1 MRVKAIPSLSAG
13 SLFLTFSSEAG
24 ATVKLV
30 VAFPAEGSG
39 IGSPLI
45 TAPFWVDQ
53 SRPIRFDVTEGVSK
67 LFNPTGRGSGEV
79 RIVLSI
85 GSEES
90 QSGTYRVAWEN
101 GAFTR
106 LDGV

>member
-1 MRVKAIPSLSAG
+1 MHVKAIPSVIGG

-30 VAFPAEGSG
+30 VAFPGQGAGV
-39 IGSPLI
+39 GSPLI
-45 TAPFWVDQ
+45 VAPFWVDPSQ
-53 SRPIRFDVTEGVSK
+53 PMRFEVTEGLSK
-67 LFNPTGRGSGEV
+67 LVNATGSGSCEI

-90 QSGTYRVAWEN
+90 QSRRYRITREN
-101 GAFTR
+101 GAFTKFE
-106 LDGV
+106 GV